1 MQEDDALIWSV
12 YGTMPHRRRL
22 RVLRTLRRQYRADLT
37 DARAEVIAL
46 SQRLRV
52 IDNAIRDYLGASE
65 DGHDDGQ
72 ALPAR
77 DDRMGG

>member
-12 YGTMPHRRRL
+12 YGSMSPRRRL

-46 SQRLRV
+46 RQRLRV

-65 DGHDDGQ
+65 DGDDDGQ
-72 ALPAR
+72 AL
-77 DDRMGG
+77 